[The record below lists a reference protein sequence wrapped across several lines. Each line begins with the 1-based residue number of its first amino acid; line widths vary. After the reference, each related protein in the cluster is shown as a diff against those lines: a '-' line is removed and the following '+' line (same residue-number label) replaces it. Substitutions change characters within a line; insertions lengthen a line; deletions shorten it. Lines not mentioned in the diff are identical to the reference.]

1 MKVALNSKVAAATG
15 ALVLV
20 VAFSSI
26 FDLTRIF
33 DPSGYKARLAA
44 EQDAHESLQEAIE
57 CAYYRCAEGCN
68 SDKISGICRE
78 MFCNGKFYED
88 DEGRI
93 CGKNAVG
100 LAVETLRSVK
110 TARIK
115 SVSDDA
121 NFKLENRDGDLAD
134 ICFVRGNNND
144 CDFNDN
150 RVYGSSEH
158 MVLEIQQSKLDGI
171 LIKIP
176 FIGGSCHGLDGG
188 QVRLNADKLHIW
200 AVKQDNQDAKVG
212 LKACGTKPVECV
224 ESREGLER
232 CEGRDEGECRLTN
245 SGCEWDN
252 DSSPKCK
259 PINVGQGLGPTP
271 CTLFDKA
278 SCTSQPG
285 CILSG
290 YDFPLS

>member
-1 MKVALNSKVAAATG
+1 MKIALNAKVLFAASIF
-15 ALVLV
+15 VLILI
-20 VAFSSI
+20 FGSI
-26 FDLTRIF
+26 FDLAQIF
-33 DPSGYKARLAA
+33 DPSGYKARLSAD
-44 EQDAHESLQEAIE
+44 QDAHESLQEAIE

-68 SDKISGICRE
+68 SYKISDICRE
-78 MFCNGKFYED
+78 RFCNEKFYED

-100 LAVETLRSVK
+100 LTVETLNSVK

-121 NFKLENRDGDLAD
+121 NFKLENRDGNLTDV
-134 ICFVRGNNND
+134 CFIRNNND
-144 CDFNDN
+144 DCDSNEN
-150 RVYGSSEH
+150 RVYGSSDH
-158 MVLEIQQSKLDGI
+158 IVLEMQQSKLDGI

-188 QVRLNADKLHIW
+188 QVRLNANKLHIW
-200 AVKQDNQDAKVG
+200 AVKENGQEAKVS
-212 LKACGTKPVECV
+212 LKTCGTKPVECV

-232 CEGRDEGECRLTN
+232 CEGRDEGECRLAN

-252 DSSPKCK
+252 DSFPKCK
-259 PINVGQGLGPTP
+259 PVNVGRGLGPTP

-285 CILSG
+285 CVLFS
-290 YDFPLS
+290 P